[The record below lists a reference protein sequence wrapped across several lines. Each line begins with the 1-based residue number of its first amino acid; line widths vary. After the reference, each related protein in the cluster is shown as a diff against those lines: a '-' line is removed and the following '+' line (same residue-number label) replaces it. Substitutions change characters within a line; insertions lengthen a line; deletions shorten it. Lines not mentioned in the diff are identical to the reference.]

1 MESRI
6 QRILGSTA
14 MRCARAFIA
23 WISAAYIATLLA
35 VVAIAIFYPSFYKV
49 HANKPPPD
57 ALAFVLNLPDL
68 LVLLPFAVLA
78 LPSAVLAAPHSP
90 DARLALYLQGLVAL
104 CWAPIIYFIWFVTT
118 GRKGA
123 VR

>member
-6 QRILGSTA
+6 QRILGGTA
-14 MRCARAFIA
+14 MRRARALMA

-35 VVAIAIFYPSFYKV
+35 VVAVAIFYPSFYKEHV
-49 HANKPPPD
+49 NKPPPD

-78 LPSAVLAAPHSP
+78 LPFAVLAAPHST

-104 CWAPIIYFIWFVTT
+104 CWAPIIYFIWYVKT

-123 VR
+123 AQ